1 LLSLAGVV
9 VVVVGGMAMAP
20 GAGAAPGGENIR
32 VPCSGDGGGP
42 AGIAA
47 AVNTLNGSG
56 GGGVVLAIHCT
67 YAFTDP
73 FAGANAV
80 APVKTHISVIGD
92 QATLTRN
99 SSAWFRFFE
108 VASGGKLE
116 LLHMSMKGGRQFT
129 GGALLI
135 DQGGTAE
142 VQSDQIE
149 NNDAQPSGGGIYDEG
164 TLRMEGTI
172 LNHNFAEPSRDRKSD
187 SVAFGAGLRITASG
201 NAQISSSEVTDNV
214 LVPSPARP
222 VLGGAGIFNDGQLT
236 VTVSRIKGNSINT
249 GERDAGSAAGAGI
262 GNRGTLA
269 LNRSRVDDNT
279 TTMPAGGTSTG
290 TGVWN
295 AGTFTSTDSTITGNI
310 AKSVHNTA
318 DGAGVYSAI
327 GKMDLVDTHITKNTT
342 IGVHTRGAGVALS
355 DTEHTD
361 ITVKNSP
368 ITENV
373 PDNCFPANEVPTCVN
388 PAGRGRSKG

>member
-1 LLSLAGVV
+1 VLSLAGIVV
-9 VVVVGGMAMAP
+9 GGGMAMAP
-20 GAGAAPGGENIR
+20 AAGAAPGGENIR

-47 AVNTLNGSG
+47 AVNTLNQTG
-56 GGGVVLAIHCT
+56 GGGVVLATRCT
-67 YAFTDP
+67 YVFTDS

-80 APVKTHISVIGD
+80 APIKTSISVIGD
-92 QATLTRN
+92 QATLTRTSN
-99 SSAWFRFFE
+99 AWFRFFE

-116 LLHMSMKGGRQFT
+116 LLHMSMKGGRQAT

-135 DQGGTAE
+135 AQGGTAE
-142 VQSDQIE
+142 VQSDRVE

-172 LNHNFAEPSRDRKSD
+172 LTHNSATPIRERKAD
-187 SVAFGAGLRITASG
+187 YNAFGAALRITASG
-201 NAQISSSEVTDNV
+201 NAQISTSEVTDNV
-214 LVPSPARP
+214 LVPTPLRP

-236 VTVSRIKGNSINT
+236 VTASVIKGNSINT
-249 GERDAGSAAGAGI
+249 GEGDAGSAAGAGI
-262 GNRGTLA
+262 GNRGTLT
-269 LNRSRVDDNT
+269 LNRSRVEDNT
-279 TTMPAGGTSTG
+279 TSMPAGGTSTG

-295 AGTFTSTDSTITGNI
+295 AGTFTSTGSTITGNI
-310 AKSVHNTA
+310 ATSVHDVA

-327 GKMDLVDTHITKNTT
+327 GKMDLIDTHITKNKVTA
-342 IGVHTRGAGVALS
+342 VHARGAGVALS

-368 ITENV
+368 IIDNV

-388 PAGRGRSKG
+388 PARRGRSQG